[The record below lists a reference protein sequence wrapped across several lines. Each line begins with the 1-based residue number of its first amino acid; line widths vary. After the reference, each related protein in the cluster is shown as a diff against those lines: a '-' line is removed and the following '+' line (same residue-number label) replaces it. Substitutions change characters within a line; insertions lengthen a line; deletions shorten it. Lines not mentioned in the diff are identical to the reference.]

1 MASTFAIGDIHG
13 DLAALEALLAKL
25 PADADDT
32 VVFLG
37 DYVDRGPDSRGVIE
51 RVQRFAREF
60 PGKTVTLRGNHE
72 DAWMEMHEKPDP
84 GFLYPERNGC
94 VEMLRSYV
102 DTSGMSREETYALLG
117 RPKEWLPKE
126 HVDWF
131 RSLAVW
137 YEDEHAIYVHAGL
150 DGKNG
155 VWKHPTQGR
164 DVAMLWTRNSDF
176 WVQYEGKT
184 VCFGHTTVDCL
195 PNDHLTWLQQIFD
208 KTDDVWKRGGL
219 LGLDTGSGKG
229 GFLSAVQL
237 PRRKVYESR

>member
-1 MASTFAIGDIHG
+1 MASTFVIGDIHG
-13 DLAALEALLAKL
+13 DRAALDALLAKL

-37 DYVDRGPDSRGVIE
+37 DYVDRGPDSRGVVERLIE
-51 RVQRFAREF
+51 HARRHPSIF
-60 PGKTVTLRGNHE
+60 LCGNHE
-72 DAWMEMHEKPDP
+72 DAWMQMHEQPDQ
-84 GFLYPERNGC
+84 GFLFPERNGC
-94 VEMLRSYV
+94 LQMMQSYV
-102 DTSGMSREETYALLG
+102 DTRGMNQAELYALLIE
-117 RPKEWLPKE
+117 PKKWLPKE

-137 YEDEHAIYVHAGL
+137 YEDEHGIYVHAGL

-164 DVAMLWTRNSDF
+164 EVAMLWTRNSDF

-195 PNDHLTWLQQIFD
+195 PNDHLSWLQQIFD
-208 KTDDVWKRGGL
+208 KKDDVWKRGSL
-219 LGLDTGSGKG
+219 LGVDTGSGKG

-237 PRRKVYESR
+237 PRRKVYESRE

>member
-1 MASTFAIGDIHG
+1 
-13 DLAALEALLAKL
+13 
-25 PADADDT
+25 
-32 VVFLG
+32 
-37 DYVDRGPDSRGVIE
+37 
-51 RVQRFAREF
+51 
-60 PGKTVTLRGNHE
+60 
-72 DAWMEMHEKPDP
+72 
-84 GFLYPERNGC
+84 
-94 VEMLRSYV
+94 
-102 DTSGMSREETYALLG
+102 MSREETYALLG

-195 PNDHLTWLQQIFD
+195 PNDHLSWLQQIFD
-208 KTDDVWKRGGL
+208 KKDDVWKRGAL
-219 LGLDTGSGKG
+219 VGLDTASGKG